1 MKKLRKLLSDDQKNR
16 RSRRNGLSIQ
26 ITILGWLVE
35 WVAFFTLV
43 VGSYILGNKNNTVTM
58 TLQCV
63 TMFFYVIFLPGS
75 LIINSS
81 EVKERIAESNLY
93 LNLTTMIGC
102 KPTIYHTPEDEDE
115 PISIRR
121 KSDADDSTGQRNASS
136 ESQST
141 SYMTM
146 QDDTTNED
154 NMLSRSNVRSIENE
168 RNSAINVDRRMKV
181 EMTAH
186 NVIYH
191 CQKERLD
198 IIDLEVDPQ

>member
-16 RSRRNGLSIQ
+16 RSRRNVLSIQ

-35 WVAFFTLV
+35 WAAFFTLV

-63 TMFFYVIFLPGS
+63 TMLFYVIFLPGS
-75 LIINSS
+75 LLINSS

-93 LNLTTMIGC
+93 LNLTTMLGC
-102 KPTIYHTPEDEDE
+102 KPTIYLTPEEEDE

-136 ESQST
+136 EGQST

-146 QDDTTNED
+146 QDDTTNEEV
-154 NMLSRSNVRSIENE
+154 MLSRSNSRSIENE
-168 RNSAINVDRRMKV
+168 QNSAINVDRRMKV
-181 EMTAH
+181 GMNAH
-186 NVIYH
+186 NVINH

-198 IIDLEVDPQ
+198 IVDLEVDPQ